1 MVSEHEQS
9 GAPAA
14 GPSPLAT
21 VVIPTHDRSA
31 FATRAI
37 ASALAQTA
45 QPVEVIVVDDG
56 SSDPF
61 RLENADARVRV
72 IRRDGSGGPCV
83 ARNAGLAEA
92 RGRWI
97 VFLDD
102 DDEMLPDMLEVSLQA
117 AASSEL
123 PAPVAVLSCIR
134 VVDERGE
141 QIDSR
146 CPPTLARGGHWFL
159 DGSGE
164 GRFRSERTLVVPADV
179 IRSVG
184 AFDERVRATE
194 DKDLFLRLNAVC
206 SLQGVARETYRKT
219 EHRGPKLLANTGALA
234 DGIRMTLEK
243 HGALIATYPKKHAT
257 LLSSMALYDLQ
268 AGRWAPSIA
277 AAAEA
282 IARDPRRPRYYGR
295 LLVCLSGPW
304 GFRAMRRA
312 RRSLGGHERAR

>member
-1 MVSEHEQS
+1 VVSEQERS
-9 GAPAA
+9 EEP
-14 GPSPLAT
+14 GPGSNPLAT
-21 VVIPTHDRSA
+21 VVIPTHDRVA
-31 FATRAI
+31 FATRAV
-37 ASALAQTA
+37 ASALAQSA

-56 SSDPF
+56 SPDPF
-61 RLENADARVRV
+61 RLENADSRVRV
-72 IRRDGSGGPCV
+72 IRREVSGGPCA
-83 ARNAGLAEA
+83 ARNAGLAQA

-102 DDEMLPDMLEVSLQA
+102 DDELLPDMLEVSLQA

-134 VVDERGE
+134 VVDDRGE

-184 AFDERVRATE
+184 GFDERVRATE

-206 SLQGVARETYRKT
+206 SLHGLARETYRKT
-219 EHRGPKLLANTGALA
+219 EHRGPKLLADPGALA
-234 DGIRMTLEK
+234 DGIRMTLDK

-268 AGRWAPSIA
+268 AGRWGASIA
-277 AAAEA
+277 AAAAA

-304 GFRAMRRA
+304 GFRAARKLRRTI
-312 RRSLGGHERAR
+312 GGGGSRE

>member
-1 MVSEHEQS
+1 MVSEHERS
-9 GAPAA
+9 EAPEID
-14 GPSPLAT
+14 PKPLAT
-21 VVIPTHDRSA
+21 VVIPTHDRVA
-31 FATRAI
+31 FATRAV

-56 SSDPF
+56 SPQPF
-61 RLENADARVRV
+61 RLADADARVRV
-72 IRRDGSGGPCV
+72 IRREGSGGPCV

-102 DDEMLPDMLEVSLQA
+102 DDELFPDMLEASLRA
-117 AASSEL
+117 ASSSEL
-123 PAPVAVLSCIR
+123 PQPVAVLSCIR
-134 VVDERGE
+134 VVDDRGA

-146 CPPTLARGGHWFL
+146 CPPTLPRGGHWFL

-184 AFDERVRATE
+184 GFDERVRATE

-206 SLQGVARETYRKT
+206 SLQGLARETYRKT

-243 HGALIATYPKKHAT
+243 HGELIATYPKKHAT

-268 AGRWAPSIA
+268 AGRWLASISPA
-277 AAAEA
+277 VRA
-282 IARDPRRPRYYGR
+282 IGRDPRRPRYYGR
-295 LLVCLSGPW
+295 LLLCLLGPW
-304 GFRAMRRA
+304 GFRAARGV
-312 RRSLGGHERAR
+312 RRSLGRKGSVA